1 MLSLSRLVRISR
13 PRFWIYLLG
22 PYLLGCIGVA
32 LSAPLESV
40 AVLVG
45 VGFYFTL
52 PANLLLYG
60 VNDIFDYDTDK
71 HNPKKQEYEAL
82 VLPNERRQL
91 ALWIALLQL
100 PWLVWCLFLSF
111 PVTLAMLAF
120 KALALCYSV
129 PPIRTKAKPFL
140 DSLTNVLYIVPGL
153 MSYFVI
159 SNRPLNWP
167 LVLAAGLWAMAMH
180 IYSAIPDIQADKAA
194 YLNTTATFLR
204 KNGSLT
210 LCTLLYLAS
219 ALIAAQYLGQIM
231 YVLGLVYLWMMRL
244 SYQAKDEQP
253 FLDLY
258 KWFPRIN
265 TIVGFV
271 LFLVII
277 FR

>member
-60 VNDIFDYDTDK
+60 INDIFDYETDK
-71 HNPKKQEYEAL
+71 LNPKKQEYETL
-82 VLPNERRQL
+82 VFPQERGQLGLWIMLLQVPWLIGSLFLPWSVIL
-91 ALWIALLQL
+91 ALLLL
-100 PWLVWCLFLSF
+100 I
-111 PVTLAMLAF
+111 
-120 KALALCYSV
+120 ALALGYSV
-129 PPIRTKAKPFL
+129 PPIRTKTKPFL
-140 DSLTNVLYIVPGL
+140 DSWTNVLYIIPGIV
-153 MSYFVI
+153 SYFVI
-159 SNRPLNWP
+159 SDRPLSFP
-167 LVLAAGLWAMAMH
+167 LVIAAGLWAMAMH

-194 YLNTTATFLR
+194 YLNTTATFLG

-244 SYQAKDEQP
+244 SYQAKDEQA